1 MAKTALDLKKAGWPH
16 EELLRY
22 RPWQAIER
30 YGRDRGLIV
39 RRDRALQVAHE
50 AATILKKRFGATRVL
65 VFGSLAH
72 RVWFTPRS
80 DVDLCV
86 DGISVEAFFR
96 AEAAVEA
103 MASGFKVDL
112 VDSKECPPELLKQ
125 IEEEGVEL

>member
-39 RRDRALQVAHE
+39 CRDRALQVARK

-86 DGISVEAFFR
+86 DGISVEAFFK

-112 VDSKECPPELLKQ
+112 VDSKECPPELMKQ
-125 IEEEGVEL
+125 IEDEGVEL